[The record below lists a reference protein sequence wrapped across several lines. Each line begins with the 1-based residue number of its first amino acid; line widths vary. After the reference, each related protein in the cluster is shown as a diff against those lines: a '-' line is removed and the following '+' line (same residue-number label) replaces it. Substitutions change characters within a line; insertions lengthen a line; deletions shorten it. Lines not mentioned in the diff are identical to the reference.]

1 MEMRARVNFVPT
13 VVVCVF
19 LGLGLPVR
27 AGHAELVWFYGGP
40 FDQPIPADPGA
51 TRGWMDDAII
61 EVPDH
66 LLIEDL
72 NVTVSLTHTNVF
84 DLQLFLTSPAGTT
97 VFLNGYDPF
106 TDYFEGADY
115 QQTVFDDEAE
125 ICIADAT
132 APFNGWFRP
141 RSDGALSAFDGE
153 DAFGCWHL
161 QIYDAYYVNE
171 GRFEAFG
178 LIVTPTPEPA
188 TIVLLLA
195 GLGCVGL
202 SRCRTV

>member
-1 MEMRARVNFVPT
+1 MSARASFVPT

-19 LGLGLPVR
+19 LGLGLPIK
-27 AGHAELVWFYGGP
+27 AGHAELIWFYGGR
-40 FDQPIPADPGA
+40 FDQAIPADPEA
-51 TRGWMDDAII
+51 TQGWMDDATI
-61 EVPDH
+61 EIPDH

-84 DLQLFLTSPAGTT
+84 DLQLFLTSPSGTK
-97 VFLNGYDPF
+97 VLLNGYDPF

-125 ICIADAT
+125 ICIAEAT
-132 APFNGWFRP
+132 PPFYGWFSP
-141 RSDGALSAFDGE
+141 PSDGALSAFDGE

-161 QIYDAYYVNE
+161 QVYDASYANT
-171 GRFEAFG
+171 GRLEAFG
-178 LIVTPTPEPA
+178 LIVTATPEPA

-195 GLGCVGL
+195 GLGLVGL
-202 SRCRTV
+202 SRGRAG